1 MAARYRFRPDT
12 IHFLVN
18 GVSDQLVT
26 ATKRNSPVP
35 PLLQVLLF
43 LRFVATGAHLRLIGD
58 SLGISESSVGRSV
71 KAVAAAIIAVFAQA
85 TLVFPVGE
93 IATKVKEGF
102 RRVAGFP
109 KVIGCV
115 DGTQIRISTPTAN
128 EADYVNRKGF
138 HSLNVQMVC
147 DPNFRITS
155 LCARWPGSCHD
166 ARIWRTSGLYQK
178 FENGNYPFN
187 HTTCDY
193 DGILLG
199 DSGYPLSRYLMTPY
213 LTPRTQSE
221 ERFNSSLCRTRV
233 LIEQTFGIMKRKF
246 QALHFG
252 LRTSPDQAVSYIT
265 ACCILHN
272 IGIERGDTII
282 SGDCRELNVAD
293 CQQAVINAHPRADGV
308 AKRAS
313 ITQSFF

>member
-1 MAARYRFRPDT
+1 MDYDAYLCTCT
-12 IHFLVN
+12 IMNIYFN
-18 GVSDQLVT
+18 
-26 ATKRNSPVP
+26 
-35 PLLQVLLF
+35 
-43 LRFVATGAHLRLIGD
+43 
-58 SLGISESSVGRSV
+58 
-71 KAVAAAIIAVFAQA
+71 
-85 TLVFPVGE
+85 
-93 IATKVKEGF
+93 
-102 RRVAGFP
+102 AG
-109 KVIGCV
+109 
-115 DGTQIRISTPTAN
+115 
-128 EADYVNRKGF
+128 
-138 HSLNVQMVC
+138 
-147 DPNFRITS
+147 
-155 LCARWPGSCHD
+155 
-166 ARIWRTSGLYQK
+166 
-178 FENGNYPFN
+178 
-187 HTTCDY
+187 DY

-252 LRTSPDQAVSYIT
+252 LRTSPDQTVSYIT

-308 AKRAS
+308 AKRFS
-313 ITQSFF
+313 ITQAFFFEILATQSDIIVDLKWSFTACI